1 MTSQMYAIQP
11 NQQFHLW
18 LVPLLLI
25 SAVAIADSNGLLDIP
40 SSYRTP
46 LPEIVYQDQ
55 PTWRAAPQDENLW
68 RRDGT
73 GMIPESRLR
82 TEVLPVHDYSV
93 RQERTFSGS
102 MFQNENEL
110 AKPQTTIFRHSF

>member
-1 MTSQMYAIQP
+1 MTLSMHAIQP

-25 SAVAIADSNGLLDIP
+25 SAVAIADRDGLLDLP
-40 SSYRTP
+40 TSYRTP
-46 LPEIVYQDQ
+46 LPEVVYQDQ

-73 GMIPESRLR
+73 GMIPDFRLR
-82 TEVLPVHDYSV
+82 TEVLPVHDYST
-93 RQERTFSGS
+93 RQQTTFSGS

-110 AKPQTTIFRHSF
+110 AKPQMTILRHSF